1 MGIKPNSGA
10 VIQGIAKVFMWIG
23 IVGSAI
29 LAMSAGL
36 AVGSSNVLLGLLI
49 GVVIIGIGALISWLS
64 TRLLQGFGELVQYA
78 AETAS
83 YLKVLAAAQQ
93 PAKPFYQAASTA
105 PPSTSKPSSK
115 SFWRCAKCG
124 FENGE
129 HISVCEYCGAPRP

>member
-36 AVGSSNVLLGLLI
+36 AVGSSNALLGLLI

-64 TRLLQGFGELVQYA
+64 TRLLQGFGELV
-78 AETAS
+78 
-83 YLKVLAAAQQ
+83 
-93 PAKPFYQAASTA
+93 
-105 PPSTSKPSSK
+105 
-115 SFWRCAKCG
+115 
-124 FENGE
+124 
-129 HISVCEYCGAPRP
+129 

>member
-49 GVVIIGIGALISWLS
+49 GVVIIGHRRADLLALHPAFTGLWRAGTVRRRDGFLFKGTCSCSAAGQAVLS
-64 TRLLQGFGELVQYA
+64 GSIHCTAQYVQTFVQIFLA
-78 AETAS
+78 
-83 YLKVLAAAQQ
+83 LCKV
-93 PAKPFYQAASTA
+93 
-105 PPSTSKPSSK
+105 
-115 SFWRCAKCG
+115 R
-124 FENGE
+124 
-129 HISVCEYCGAPRP
+129 I